1 MENQK
6 VSEVRDQYY
15 KQIEMNKLGYVQ
27 QMVGLQNEL
36 GIKMEEI
43 QTYEGQL
50 DEIRNQFIAYRD
62 TKSAE
67 VSRLNKAIDDSR
79 NKDQSSIHKDQRA
92 LEMARM
98 SMQSEVLAVKSACEV
113 SLQFAEQR

>member
-1 MENQK
+1 MA
-6 VSEVRDQYY
+6 
-15 KQIEMNKLGYVQ
+15 
-27 QMVGLQNEL
+27 GLQKEL

-50 DEIRNQFIAYRD
+50 DEIRDQFIAYRD

-67 VSRLNKAIDDSR
+67 TNKLNKAIDEAR

-92 LEMARM
+92 LEIARF
-98 SMQSEVLAVKSACEV
+98 SMQSEVMAIKSACEV
-113 SLQFAEQR
+113 SLQFA

>member
-1 MENQK
+1 MA
-6 VSEVRDQYY
+6 
-15 KQIEMNKLGYVQ
+15 
-27 QMVGLQNEL
+27 GLQKEL

-43 QTYEGQL
+43 SNYEGQL

-67 VSRLNKAIDDSR
+67 INRLNKAIDETR
-79 NKDQSSIHKDQRA
+79 NKDQSHIYKEQKA

-98 SMQSEVLAVKSACEV
+98 SMQSEMLAVKSACEV
-113 SLQFAEQR
+113 SLQFA